1 MSEENRGRL
10 YLSATPIGN
19 LEDMTYRGVRML
31 AEADLIAAE
40 DTRHTRK
47 LLSHYDIHTP
57 ATSYHEHNKLTKGPE
72 LVEKML
78 SGTVVVCVSDAG
90 LPGISDPGAHLAQ
103 LAIEAGIQVSPLP
116 GANAAL
122 SALICS
128 GLDTTAFT
136 FYGFLP
142 KSSKKRRELLERIK
156 CSPETLIFYEAPHH
170 LKETLKQLCEALGEE
185 RLAAAARELTKHY
198 EEFNRRSL
206 GELLDYYQENEPRGE
221 FVLIISGYDAEKA
234 ASTQQAEEVTDPVQM
249 VEAFEQQGLSRKE
262 AMRET
267 AKKLGISRRDV
278 YNILLK
284 A

>member
-1 MSEENRGRL
+1 
-10 YLSATPIGN
+10 
-19 LEDMTYRGVRML
+19 
-31 AEADLIAAE
+31 
-40 DTRHTRK
+40 
-47 LLSHYDIHTP
+47 
-57 ATSYHEHNKLTKGPE
+57 
-72 LVEKML
+72 ML
-78 SGTVVVCVSDAG
+78 SVADI
-90 LPGISDPGAHLAQ
+90 PM
-103 LAIEAGIQVSPLP
+103 AGICFTGVI
-116 GANAAL
+116 GAIL
-122 SALICS
+122 
-128 GLDTTAFT
+128 
-136 FYGFLP
+136 FYGKEYRLATYLGA
-142 KSSKKRRELLERIK
+142 KVVQIQNGKIRIVQGNMELEVRLLERIK

-185 RLAAAARELTKHY
+185 RPAAAARELTKHY

-206 GELLDYYQENEPRGE
+206 GELLDYYQANEPRGE